1 MMLAVLVAWTIPA
14 ASAPSEDV
22 YKDELRSGIGDWELV
37 SGDIHLADVDES
49 PTMAHPTVEN
59 SYLVLE
65 DDDDS
70 DGEIR
75 SRTRL
80 DASAINED
88 LRDFTVEVLMQRDSE
103 YIAPGNT
110 TFENRGW
117 IAVTFGEQGSTDA
130 FHFALF
136 RDGLVTLGN
145 LSATS
150 ATPTIL
156 HTQAHWGDVPPRMD
170 GTQALPATVDEAH
183 RYQID
188 VEDGVNVTV
197 RIDGWYVANTTLAS
211 PVNGTIGVM
220 VRDDTKAWVQQVH
233 YLPLDT
239 VAPTIDLQR
248 PQASRQYIFDT
259 SANTGVD
266 IGVTPVVGDLTVE
279 AKLTD
284 TGTGLDF
291 ARLLIDGEP
300 LPGSHRENPASG
312 SLQAWLIETHELS
325 LGTHVITVVAID
337 NAGNEQSVSRAIY
350 VVPTI
355 VDTGPVSDTVRDLLG

>member
-1 MMLAVLVAWTIPA
+1 MMLAVLVAWTFPA

-22 YKDELRSGIGDWELV
+22 YKDELRGGIGDWELV

-49 PTMAHPTVEN
+49 PKMAHPTVEN

-70 DGEIR
+70 DGETR

-80 DASAINED
+80 DAAAINET
-88 LRDFTVEVLMQRDSE
+88 LQDFTVKVLMQRDSE
-103 YIAPGNT
+103 YVAPGNT
-110 TFENRGW
+110 TFEKRGW
-117 IAVTFGEQGSTDA
+117 IAVTFGEQGGTDA

-136 RDGLVTLGN
+136 RDGLFTLGN
-145 LSATS
+145 VSATS

-156 HTQAHWGDVPPRMD
+156 HSQPHWGDVPPRMN
-170 GTQALPATVDEAH
+170 GTEALPATIDEAH

-188 VEDGVNVTV
+188 VEDGVNVTIKV
-197 RIDGWYVANTTLAS
+197 DGWYVANMTLAT

-220 VRDDTKAWVQQVH
+220 VRDDTMAWVQQVH
-233 YLPLDT
+233 YLPLDET
-239 VAPTIDLQR
+239 APTIDLQR
-248 PQASRQYIFDT
+248 PQAGRQYIFDT

-279 AKLTD
+279 AVLTD
-284 TGTGLDF
+284 LGTGVAF
-291 ARLLIDGEP
+291 AHLLIDGKP
-300 LPGSHRENPASG
+300 LLGSHRSDPASG
-312 SLQAWLIETHELS
+312 SLESWLIKTHDLS
-325 LGTHVITVVAID
+325 LGTHVITVVAVD
-337 NAGNEQSVSRAIY
+337 HAGNEQSVSRAIY

-355 VDTGPVSDTVRDLLG
+355 ADTGAVSDAARDLLG